1 MSREPKEFAVLAFA
15 STHDALAAE
24 ALLGQ
29 MGVDAV
35 PIPTPKVV
43 SAGCGIA
50 LRLPVVDEDRALE
63 YLERAGTRVAKRAR
77 IEDV

>member
-1 MSREPKEFAVLAFA
+1 MLAFA

-29 MGVDAV
+29 MGVDVV
-35 PIPTPKVV
+35 PIPTPRVV

-50 LRLPVVDEDRALE
+50 LRLSTSDESRALE
-63 YLERAGTRVAKRAR
+63 YLERAGTQVAKRVR
-77 IEDV
+77 IQDV